1 MSQPKRLAVLVASLA
16 IGGIGKMRVHLI
28 NEFAQRGLAVDL
40 LAART
45 DSPYMASLSPA
56 VRVIDIRTSH
66 SLYAVPRLAWYLRRQ
81 RPDALLAERI
91 RVNVAALRSRWMAR
105 TGTPIF
111 ATLNTQ
117 LSHQLDSLKP
127 AKKQKHLR
135 LMRRYYPLNDGLIA
149 ISQGVADDASALL
162 DYPRERIAIIA
173 NPVVTA
179 RLHEQARAPLDHP
192 WLQPGQPPLVLGVGR
207 LEPQKD
213 FPTLLRAFAL
223 FRQRRDSRLLILGD
237 GKLGPALKS
246 LATELGIQDAV
257 DMPGFVDNPYAYMA
271 RASLFVSSSAWEG
284 SGNALTEAL
293 AVGTPV
299 VSTDCP
305 SGPREI
311 LQDGR
316 YGPLVP
322 VGDAPALAQ
331 AMLETLERAPSAD
344 WLRGAAARFTV
355 EASAEHYLA
364 RMGLA

>member
-16 IGGIGKMRVHLI
+16 IGGIGKMRVHLL
-28 NEFAQRGLAVDL
+28 NEFARRGLAVDL

-45 DSPYMASLSPA
+45 DSPYMALLA
-56 VRVIDIRTSH
+56 KTVRVIDIGTSH
-66 SLYAVPRLAWYLRRQ
+66 DIFGVPRLAWYLRRQ
-81 RPDALLAERI
+81 RPDAVLAERI
-91 RVNVAALRSRWMAR
+91 RVNVAALRSRHLAR
-105 TGTPIF
+105 LSTPVF
-111 ATLNTQ
+111 ATLNTH
-117 LSHQLDSLKP
+117 LSHQLGSLKP
-127 AKKQKHLR
+127 EKKIKHLQ

-149 ISQGVADDASALL
+149 ISQGVAADAAALL
-162 DYPRERIAIIA
+162 DYPRERIQTIA

-179 RLHEQARAPLDHP
+179 RLYEQARAPLAHP
-192 WLQPGQPPLVLGVGR
+192 WLQPGQPPVVLAVGR

-213 FPTLLRAFAL
+213 FVTLIRAFAL
-223 FRQRRDSRLLILGD
+223 FHKERDSRLLILGE
-237 GKLGPALKS
+237 GKLGPGLKAL
-246 LATELGIQDAV
+246 AGDLGLQGVLDL
-257 DMPGFVDNPYAYMA
+257 PGFVDNPYAYMA

-293 AVGTPV
+293 AVGVPV
-299 VSTDCP
+299 VATDCP

-331 AMLETLERAPSAD
+331 AMRQTLDHPPAAA

-355 EASAEHYLA
+355 EASAERYLTC
-364 RMGLA
+364 MGLA